1 MNMRVDKIQLR
12 IAARYGR
19 PQTLRDYQEFSRII
33 LQRLREVNPVF
44 QRLSMLLGTDYIPIS
59 EERFILEQKIAEAC
73 SAAEDLRDHVDSLPN
88 GLPGPETLNRI
99 GFSVTYFSHSH
110 DGRYAH
116 ISVDEGG
123 IELTIQGCS
132 AGVEPQCEVTMTLP
146 TDHYGDLHL
155 PETIRRLLT
164 SVLVADRF
172 TVGTV
177 RSLNFE
183 KAVQDAGDLYS
194 GQWLLYLPF
203 PYLGEC
209 LPPDIRWE
217 PFHNGILIETTPHPP
232 NVNDPAD
239 LAAGKRVREVL
250 DEFGFAWQS
259 TYAIH
264 GWPPDEEEW
273 RYEEFIT
280 GAPSGRKYRVRCIDF
295 DGYDAQRK
303 VLLYAKLFRRLR
315 RQPKQWGLRGWD
327 GPVINEA
334 RRQVRAAQGEPIEW
348 HIGLEEPADRVRT
361 LLADYTDITENQLKV
376 IYTPLD
382 LAFRT
387 EVTPKE
393 FPT

>member
-1 MNMRVDKIQLR
+1 VNQAD
-12 IAARYGR
+12 
-19 PQTLRDYQEFSRII
+19 II
-33 LQRLREVNPVF
+33 NDDP
-44 QRLSMLLGTDYIPIS
+44 TS
-59 EERFILEQKIAEAC
+59 ELKPT
-73 SAAEDLRDHVDSLPN
+73 S
-88 GLPGPETLNRI
+88 LNRI
-99 GFSVTYFSHSH
+99 GFSVWYFSYSADSSRSH
-110 DGRYAH
+110 L
-116 ISVDEGG
+116 SVEDGG
-123 IELTIQGCS
+123 IKISIQGCS
-132 AGVEPQCEVTMTLP
+132 AGL
-146 TDHYGDLHL
+146 DAAGG
-155 PETIRRLLT
+155 IILT
-164 SVLVADRF
+164 SLTDKCGGPLSTAILRKLVPV
-172 TVGTV
+172 TVDSWQLSVASV
-177 RSLNFE
+177 RSVRFE
-183 KAVQDAGDLYS
+183 KEVKINGDLYS

-232 NVNDPAD
+232 NADDPAD
-239 LAAGKRVREVL
+239 VAAGKRVREVL

-280 GAPSGRKYRVRCIDF
+280 GAPSGRKYRVRCIEF

-334 RRQVRAAQGEPIEW
+334 RRQVRAAQGELIEW
-348 HIGLEEPADRVRT
+348 HVGLEEPAERVRT

-376 IYTPLD
+376 IYTPLE
-382 LAFRT
+382 LALQTGVPSQER
-387 EVTPKE
+387 
-393 FPT
+393 PT